1 MAYVPEVTASE
12 HRRRPHIHTHRSRTL
27 QRADLRVQLNVPT
40 VSAARAIFEV
50 APRLTDKQLTR
61 ATQNARLAGHVK
73 PTDLHRLVDR
83 CPRLR
88 QLVDPDENPTRSP
101 LEDILIPWLKRHR
114 LPLPRLNAHI
124 NGYEV
129 DALYPQE
136 KVIVELD
143 SWTYHQDHPTWISDR
158 ERDAH
163 HLSCGYPTVRI
174 PPDGVTD
181 AKAHQLRTI
190 LQA

>member
-114 LPLPRLNAHI
+114 LPLPRLNATST
-124 NGYEV
+124 
-129 DALYPQE
+129 ATR
-136 KVIVELD
+136 
-143 SWTYHQDHPTWISDR
+143 WTRSTPR
-158 ERDAH
+158 R
-163 HLSCGYPTVRI
+163 R
-174 PPDGVTD
+174 
-181 AKAHQLRTI
+181 
-190 LQA
+190 